1 MAERTV
7 EGPGEAAAVETPAI
21 ETAAVE
27 PSGGLSTGSIPQIF
41 QNKKENDFKPV
52 LQVSDSGDLKTA
64 F

>member
-41 QNKKENDFKPV
+41 QKEIDFKPV